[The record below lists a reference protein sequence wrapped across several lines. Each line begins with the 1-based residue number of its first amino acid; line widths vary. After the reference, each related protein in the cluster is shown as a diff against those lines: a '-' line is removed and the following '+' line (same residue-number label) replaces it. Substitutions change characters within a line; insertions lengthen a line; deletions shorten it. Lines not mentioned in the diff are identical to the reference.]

1 MQSLKANESNSRIA
15 KGNITSHLTNT
26 EKYFLKYYEQ
36 NYTQMQ
42 AEKILEKMYFIKTN
56 TRRNKTYHLSF
67 IIEELNQHLKLSLK
81 ENTAK

>member
-1 MQSLKANESNSRIA
+1 
-15 KGNITSHLTNT
+15 
-26 EKYFLKYYEQ
+26 
-36 NYTQMQ
+36 MQ

-56 TRRNKTYHLSF
+56 TRRNKTYRLSF